1 MTDFRGRSLTTVYPT
16 VSRVL
21 RENMD
26 KLPPTLWT
34 AHSCEKIT
42 STIEF
47 MLRIGFY
54 DCNYADEL
62 RKAFFLEIIEL
73 GSAKWPDLEWKLIE
87 DNDLIALTVEHK

>member
-1 MTDFRGRSLTTVYPT
+1 MTDFRGRPLTTAYPI

-34 AHSCEKIT
+34 AHCCESIS
-42 STIEF
+42 STIEY
-47 MLRIGFY
+47 MLCIGFY
-54 DCNYADEL
+54 DSNYADEL
-62 RKAFFLEIIEL
+62 RKAFFLEIIQL

-87 DNDLIALTVEHK
+87 DDDLIALTVEHK